1 MSDMVRK
8 QIYIEKRQQLAL
20 QQRARITGQSEAELV
35 RQAIDRELL
44 GTELPNRP
52 DPRAWDQVRQF
63 IHELSARKPVGGEPY
78 QFNRNELYKE
88 RLNRYAPNSD

>member
-20 QQRARITGQSEAELV
+20 QHRARITGQSESELV

-52 DPRAWDQVRQF
+52 DPRAWDEVLKF
-63 IHELSARKPVGGEPY
+63 IQELSARKPAGGEPY
-78 QFNRNELYKE
+78 QFNRDELYE
-88 RLNRYAPNSD
+88 EMLSRYAPNSD